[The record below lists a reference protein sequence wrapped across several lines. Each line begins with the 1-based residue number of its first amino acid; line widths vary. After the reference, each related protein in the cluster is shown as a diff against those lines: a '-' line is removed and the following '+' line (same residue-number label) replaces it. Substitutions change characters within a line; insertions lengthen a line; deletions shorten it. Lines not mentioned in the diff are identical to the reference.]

1 MMHCAISRAHLASR
15 SQQSEMMRTLR
26 NRPPV
31 WRHERFWRRSP
42 LEGHGYPFCRASC
55 SGEKQVSISSRR
67 TCEAALGIAVITK
80 AGLIFLAGVAFMDS
94 VERCFAAV
102 TAIGF
107 FVTVVGVIL
116 LQTI

>member
-1 MMHCAISRAHLASR
+1 
-15 SQQSEMMRTLR
+15 MRTLR
-26 NRPPV
+26 NRPTV

-42 LEGHGYPFCRASC
+42 LEGHGYSLQIVLFW
-55 SGEKQVSISSRR
+55 GEQVSI
-67 TCEAALGIAVITK
+67 
-80 AGLIFLAGVAFMDS
+80 FLAAYVRGSGWNSGKSRKSWTNFFGRGAFMDS